1 MIDKPFV
8 SLVVRSYQAERF
20 IKEAIDGALNQTY
33 ENLEIIFSDDA
44 SKDKTFEIIKE
55 AVKNYIGPHRIILN
69 RNEKNLG
76 IGDNFNK
83 VVFEIAKGD
92 WIVIADGDDI
102 SLPNRVE
109 RLMQFADED
118 VAAIHHNGILINE
131 NSEEIFGEGNYK
143 KVLEIFAKNDIEETV
158 RRNICLRG
166 ATMCLNKKMINLF
179 GELNKDIVHEDVVFA
194 YRSQYFGKIIH
205 LDDQL
210 IKYREHYSSTSYNH
224 TIQSFDKYVFT
235 KQRDV
240 KKLIATYYQ
249 ILEDNSV
256 MNLSSD
262 FLNELSTKNKLNK
275 VDLFLYSNGLF
286 EPRFLMMPS
295 FYKNAVKKQ
304 ILRLFYLLNLK

>member
-1 MIDKPFV
+1 
-8 SLVVRSYQAERF
+8 
-20 IKEAIDGALNQTY
+20 
-33 ENLEIIFSDDA
+33 
-44 SKDKTFEIIKE
+44 
-55 AVKNYIGPHRIILN
+55 
-69 RNEKNLG
+69 
-76 IGDNFNK
+76 
-83 VVFEIAKGD
+83 
-92 WIVIADGDDI
+92 
-102 SLPNRVE
+102 
-109 RLMQFADED
+109 
-118 VAAIHHNGILINE
+118 
-131 NSEEIFGEGNYK
+131 
-143 KVLEIFAKNDIEETV
+143 
-158 RRNICLRG
+158 
-166 ATMCLNKKMINLF
+166 MINLF